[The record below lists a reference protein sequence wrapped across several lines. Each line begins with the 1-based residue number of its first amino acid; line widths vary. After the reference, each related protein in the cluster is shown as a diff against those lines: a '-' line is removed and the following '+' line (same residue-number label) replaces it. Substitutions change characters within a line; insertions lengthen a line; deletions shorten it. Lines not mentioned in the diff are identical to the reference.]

1 MDREGMNRADVN
13 REDTDREDVGREERM
28 QKCSSHFTCAFTES
42 LRPNTYIKKDPMC
55 CCCYCSN

>member
-42 LRPNTYIKKDPMC
+42 LRPGNVCQRCLFMEAIV
-55 CCCYCSN
+55 